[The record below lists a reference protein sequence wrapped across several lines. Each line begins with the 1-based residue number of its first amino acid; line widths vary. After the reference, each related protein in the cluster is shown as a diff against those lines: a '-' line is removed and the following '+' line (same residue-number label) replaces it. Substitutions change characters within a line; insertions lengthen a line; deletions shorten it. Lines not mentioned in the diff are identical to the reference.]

1 MYISEEI
8 LQNNYLRNLKY
19 FEINH
24 KNVYSKITALESA
37 ISQNLYQ
44 NRYDLV
50 YKDTYFDIIELHS
63 SNFLYQSSSIEYA
76 KTVSNSINYKK
87 DSNLFKTYKEF
98 EINKNKLHEY
108 ENHGIV
114 EHHINGIA
122 PILNYIN
129 SNSISMP
136 MNKIHKFIFFGVGI
150 GNHITE
156 VANKINSDIYF
167 IVEDDLEL
175 FKLSMFIT
183 PYYKLAKKST
193 LLFSVFDS
201 KDEFNNISEI
211 FLNLEFYHN
220 HYLKYFIML
229 NHSEEK
235 LKEFHIKII
244 SLSHNLF
251 YYNSILGQYLQ
262 PLYYLKNNFNFL
274 NILKSQINDNLGN
287 KPVLFLSA
295 GPSLKKDIKWVKE
308 NQNKFLIVALSAV
321 LSILEDENIIPDI
334 VTHLDGF
341 EIAQIHFK
349 KLKSLKFLKNTTFLI
364 SARTNTNITNKLNK
378 KNIFFFENGT
388 NYKKELGNLSA
399 PCVGSTTFLLL
410 LALGVQ
416 NMYLLGLDLAL
427 DSQTGKSHSD
437 GHELQEEVDLQK
449 VDEHEDNMAF
459 RNTAIKAEG
468 NFKNTVFTTPD
479 FSLSAESINATTVG
493 FKQKSQNIYNLG
505 DGILFKNT
513 LPIKIK
519 EINLKSLQNIDKNKL
534 KINLLN
540 TFTLNST
547 DSMQDDELRLIKKY
561 CKYCKKI
568 KRIIEIQQD
577 IAFNNEK
584 TFNSL
589 LINTYS
595 KLTYKLNEQVPDLA
609 LVYQEFFKLIYPFI
623 FDFFNIKNLNDKEKH
638 MNEVN
643 KILCKQLLKIVQSY
657 EDGLKKFI

>member
-1 MYISEEI
+1 MHINEEV
-8 LQNNYLRNLKY
+8 LQNNYLENLKY

-44 NRYDLV
+44 NRYDLI
-50 YKDTYFDIIELHS
+50 YKDTYFDVIELQS
-63 SNFLYQSSSIEYA
+63 NNFLYQSSSIEYA
-76 KTVSNSINYKK
+76 KTVSNSINNKR
-87 DSNLFKTYKEF
+87 DFNLFKTYKKF
-98 EINKNKLHEY
+98 EVDKKKLHEY

-114 EHHINGIA
+114 KHHINGIA

-129 SNSISMP
+129 SKSISMP
-136 MNKIHKFIFFGVGI
+136 MDKIHKFIFFGVGI

-167 IVEDDLEL
+167 IIEDDLEL

-229 NHSEEK
+229 NHSDEK
-235 LKEFHIKII
+235 LKEFHIKIT

-251 YYNSILGQYLQ
+251 YYNSILE
-262 PLYYLKNNFNFL
+262 
-274 NILKSQINDNLGN
+274 SQINDDLGT
-287 KPVLFLSA
+287 KPVLFLAA
-295 GPSLKKDIKWVKE
+295 GPSLKKEIKWVKE
-308 NQNKFLIVALSAV
+308 NQDKFLIVALSAV
-321 LSILEDENIIPDI
+321 LSILEDENITPDI

-349 KLKSLKFLKNTTFLI
+349 KLKSLEFLKDTIFLI

-378 KNIFFFENGT
+378 LNIFFFENGT

-410 LALGVQ
+410 LALGVKE
-416 NMYLLGLDLAL
+416 MYLLGLDLAL
-427 DSQTGKSHSD
+427 DSKTGKSHSD
-437 GHELQEEVDLQK
+437 GHELQEQIDLQK
-449 VDEHEDNMAF
+449 VDEHEDNMTF
-459 RNTAIKAEG
+459 RNTAIKAKG
-468 NFKNTVFTTPD
+468 NFKDTVFTTPD
-479 FSLSAESINATTVG
+479 FLLSAESINATAVG
-493 FKQKSQNIYNLG
+493 FKQKSQDIYNLS
-505 DGILFKNT
+505 DGISFKNT
-513 LPIKIK
+513 IPIKTTK
-519 EINLKSLQNIDKNKL
+519 INLKSLQNIDKNRL

-540 TFTLNST
+540 TFTLNSINT
-547 DSMQDDELRLIKKY
+547 MQNDELTLIKKY
-561 CKYCKKI
+561 YKHCRKVKKI
-568 KRIIEIQQD
+568 IKLQENMIFID
-577 IAFNNEK
+577 EK
-584 TFNSL
+584 KFTSL
-589 LINTYS
+589 LVETYN
-595 KLTYKLNEQVPDLA
+595 KLTYKLNEQIPDLA
-609 LVYQEFFKLIYPFI
+609 LVYQEYFKLIYPFI
-623 FDFFNIKNLNDKEKH
+623 FDFFNIKNLNDKERH

-657 EDGLKKFI
+657 EDGLKKFL